1 MEERRSRPMKLIFKG
16 IVQGVGF
23 RPAIYRVA
31 IRFGLKGYVL
41 NTGSEVEVVVDH
53 DVDRFIDELKKELPR
68 IAHITEIIREPDER
82 TFTDFRIL
90 HSKKGEKKSQIPHDI
105 ATCNDCRAEMFDPT
119 NRRYLFPFTN
129 CTVCGARFS
138 LITDVPYDRERTSME
153 KFPLCADCT
162 REYKDPNNRRY
173 HAQTISCPR
182 CGPVYHLYDCNK
194 KDLGTNEAI
203 QRFAHF
209 LDRGKIGVIK
219 SWGGMHL
226 CCVLNE
232 LPRFREWYK
241 RPQKAFA
248 IMVRDVKTAE
258 SFGDIIEDERNLLLS
273 HKRSI
278 VLVKKK
284 KAELVSPGLDTIGM
298 YLPYTGLHHVLFSF
312 LSADALVMTSANIP
326 GEPMFIKNDEVFSL
340 KADYYLLHNRDI
352 PNRIDDSV
360 VRLWHRNRFF
370 LRKSR
375 GFVPDALPVPYD
387 TRVISVG
394 AGENICGALSTDKKI
409 FCSQYIGN
417 SKYYGTVEFLEE
429 SLRHLM
435 RLFLKDE
442 HLSVVA
448 MDRHPMYESRNV
460 AKKIADE
467 CHVPVVEVQH
477 HWAHAASLLVDR
489 KVNESVVLALD
500 GLGYG
505 EDGRFWGGEVLETS
519 FDAFKRVGH
528 LEYLP
533 LIGGDQATRDPR
545 RLVYALFKQ
554 SGKELFF
561 TRSEAEILEKLVRHA
576 PLSSSLG
583 RYLDALACYLDICTT
598 RTYSGEPA
606 MKLERYLAVGL
617 PRYPLHVAIKDDVI
631 GVQDIFRQLDEQLR
645 PSLSEKEK
653 ADAAT
658 SLVKAIVDALTDIA
672 IVHAKQTGIQTIG
685 LTGGV
690 SYNIPITEMVQRM
703 VKDAGLEF
711 LVHQDVPNGDG
722 GIAVGQN
729 AIAGHQFSK

>member
-1 MEERRSRPMKLIFKG
+1 MKIIFKG
-16 IVQGVGF
+16 VVQGVGF
-23 RPAIYRVA
+23 RPTIYRVA
-31 IRFGLKGYVL
+31 TRLGLKGYVL
-41 NTGSEVEVVVDH
+41 NTGSEVEVVVDR
-53 DVDRFIDELKKELPR
+53 DVDRFIDEVKKELPR
-68 IAHITEIIREPDER
+68 IAHITEIIKEPEQR
-82 TFTDFRIL
+82 TFSDFRIL
-90 HSKKGEKKSQIPHDI
+90 HSKKGEKKSQIPPDI
-105 ATCNDCRAEMFDPT
+105 ATCDECRAEMFDPT

-129 CTVCGARFS
+129 CTVCGARYS
-138 LITDVPYDRERTSME
+138 LITDIPYDRERTSME

-162 REYKDPNNRRY
+162 HEYKDPGNRRY

-182 CGPVYHLYDCNK
+182 CGPSYHLYDCNK
-194 KDLGTNEAI
+194 KDLGTTGAI

-209 LDRGKIGVIK
+209 LDQGKIGIIK

-226 CCVLNE
+226 CCVLDE

-248 IMVRDVKTAE
+248 VMVRDMKTAE
-258 SFGDIIEDERNLLLS
+258 SFGDITDDEHNLLLS
-273 HKRSI
+273 DKRLI

-284 KAELVSPGLDTIGM
+284 TAELVSPGLDTIGI

-326 GEPMFIKNDEVFSL
+326 GEPMLTSNDEVFSL
-340 KADYYLLHNRDI
+340 QADYYLLHNRDI

-360 VRLWHRNRFF
+360 VRLWHGNRFF

-375 GFVPDALPVPYD
+375 GFVPDAFPVPYHA
-387 TRVISVG
+387 RVVSVG

-409 FCSQYIGN
+409 FCTQYIGN

-442 HLSVVA
+442 RLNVVA
-448 MDRHPMYESRNV
+448 MDRHPLYESRSV

-467 CHVPVVEVQH
+467 CRVPVVEVQH

-489 KVNESVVLALD
+489 NVDESVVLALD

-505 EDGRFWGGEVLETS
+505 GDGRFWGGEVLEAS
-519 FDAFKRVGH
+519 FDEFKRVGH

-545 RLVYALFKQ
+545 RLVYALFRQ
-554 SGKELFF
+554 TGKELFF
-561 TRSEAEILEKLVRHA
+561 TESEVEILEKLVRHA

-583 RYLDALACYLDICTT
+583 RYLDALACYLGICTT

-606 MKLERYLAVGL
+606 MKLEKYLARGS
-617 PRYPLHVAIKDDVI
+617 PRYPLSVTIKDNVVGVGDV
-631 GVQDIFRQLDEQLR
+631 FRQLDEQLR
-645 PSLSEKEK
+645 RPLSENDTV
-653 ADAAT
+653 DAAV
-658 SLVKAIVDALTDIA
+658 SFVKAIVDALTDIA
-672 IVHAKQTGIQTIG
+672 VRHARHVGIQTIG

-690 SYNIPITEMVQRM
+690 SYNIPITEMVQQR
-703 VKDAGLEF
+703 VADARLEF
-711 LVHQDVPNGDG
+711 LVHRNVPNGDG

-729 AIAGHQFSK
+729 AIAGHQHSK

>member
-1 MEERRSRPMKLIFKG
+1 MKIIFKG
-16 IVQGVGF
+16 VVQGVGF
-23 RPAIYRVA
+23 RPTIYRVA
-31 IRFGLKGYVL
+31 TRLGLKGYVL
-41 NTGSEVEVVVDH
+41 NTGSEVEVVVDR
-53 DVDRFIDELKKELPR
+53 DVDRFIDEVKKELPR
-68 IAHITEIIREPDER
+68 IAHITEIIKEPDQR
-82 TFTDFRIL
+82 TCSDFRIL
-90 HSKKGEKKSQIPHDI
+90 HSKKGEKKSQIPPDI
-105 ATCNDCRAEMFDPT
+105 ATCDECRAEMFDPT

-129 CTVCGARFS
+129 CTVCGARYS
-138 LITDVPYDRERTSME
+138 LVTAVPYDRERTSME

-162 REYKDPNNRRY
+162 HEYKDPGNRRY

-182 CGPVYHLYDCNK
+182 CGPLYHLYDCNK
-194 KDLGTNEAI
+194 KDLGITGAI

-209 LDRGKIGVIK
+209 LDQGKIGVIK

-226 CCVLNE
+226 CCILDE

-248 IMVRDVKTAE
+248 IMVKDIKTAE
-258 SFGDIIEDERNLLLS
+258 SFGDVTDEERNLLLS
-273 HKRSI
+273 DKRPI

-284 KAELVSPGLDTIGM
+284 KAELVSPGLDTIGI

-312 LSADALVMTSANIP
+312 LSADALVMTSANVP
-326 GEPMFIKNDEVFSL
+326 GEPMLISNDEVFSL
-340 KADYYLLHNRDI
+340 QADYYLLHNRDI

-360 VRLWHRNRFF
+360 VRLWHGNRFF

-375 GFVPDALPVPYD
+375 GFVPDALPVSYD
-387 TRVISVG
+387 TRVVSVG

-409 FCSQYIGN
+409 FCTQYIGN

-429 SLRHLM
+429 NLQHLM

-442 HLSVVA
+442 RLNAVA
-448 MDRHPMYESRNV
+448 MDRHPMYESRSV

-467 CHVPVVEVQH
+467 CHVPVIEVQH

-489 KVNESVVLALD
+489 NVDESVVLALD

-505 EDGRFWGGEVLETS
+505 EDGRFWGGEVLEAS
-519 FDAFKRVGH
+519 FDAFKRVGY

-545 RLVYALFKQ
+545 RLVYALFRQ
-554 SGKELFF
+554 TGKELFF
-561 TRSEAEILEKLVRHA
+561 ADSETEILEKLARNA
-576 PLSSSLG
+576 PFSSSLG
-583 RYLDALACYLDICTT
+583 RYLDALACYLGICTT

-606 MKLERYLAVGL
+606 MKLEKYLAVGS
-617 PRYPLHVAIKDDVI
+617 PRYPLSVTLKDNTVEVGDV
-631 GVQDIFRQLDEQLR
+631 FRQLDEQLR
-645 PSLSEKEK
+645 RPLSENDK
-653 ADAAT
+653 ADAAV

-672 IVHAKQTGIQTIG
+672 VRHARHVGIQTIG

-690 SYNIPITEMVQRM
+690 SYNIPITEMVQQR
-703 VKDAGLEF
+703 VADARLEF
-711 LVHQDVPNGDG
+711 LVHRNVPNGDG

-729 AIAGHQFSK
+729 AIAGHQHSK

>member
-1 MEERRSRPMKLIFKG
+1 MKIIFKG
-16 IVQGVGF
+16 VVQGVGF
-23 RPAIYRVA
+23 RPTIYRVA
-31 IRFGLKGYVL
+31 TRLGLKGYVL
-41 NTGSEVEVVVDH
+41 NTGSEVEVVVDR
-53 DVDRFIDELKKELPR
+53 DVDRFIDEVKKELPR
-68 IAHITEIIREPDER
+68 IAHITEIIKEPEQR
-82 TFTDFRIL
+82 TFSDFRIL
-90 HSKKGEKKSQIPHDI
+90 HSKKGEKKSQIPPDI
-105 ATCNDCRAEMFDPT
+105 ATCDECRAEMFDPT

-129 CTVCGARFS
+129 CTVCGARYS
-138 LITDVPYDRERTSME
+138 LITDIPYDRERTSME

-162 REYKDPNNRRY
+162 HEYKDPGNRRY

-182 CGPVYHLYDCNK
+182 CGPSYHLYDCNK
-194 KDLGTNEAI
+194 KDLGTTGAI

-209 LDRGKIGVIK
+209 LDQGKIGIIK

-226 CCVLNE
+226 CCVLDE

-248 IMVRDVKTAE
+248 VMVRDMKTAE
-258 SFGDIIEDERNLLLS
+258 SFGDITDDEHNLLLS
-273 HKRSI
+273 DKRPI

-284 KAELVSPGLDTIGM
+284 TAELVSPGLDTIGI

-326 GEPMFIKNDEVFSL
+326 GEPMLISNDEVFSL
-340 KADYYLLHNRDI
+340 QADWYLLHNRDV

-360 VRLWHRNRFF
+360 VRLWHGNRFF

-375 GFVPDALPVPYD
+375 GFVPDAFPVPYHA
-387 TRVISVG
+387 RVVSVG

-409 FCSQYIGN
+409 FCTQYIGN

-442 HLSVVA
+442 RLNVVA
-448 MDRHPMYESRNV
+448 MDRHPLYESRSV

-467 CHVPVVEVQH
+467 CRVPVVEVQH

-489 KVNESVVLALD
+489 NVDESVVLALD

-505 EDGRFWGGEVLETS
+505 GDGRFWGGEVLEAS
-519 FDAFKRVGH
+519 FDEFKRVGH

-545 RLVYALFKQ
+545 RLVYALFRQ
-554 SGKELFF
+554 TGKELFF
-561 TRSEAEILEKLVRHA
+561 TESEVEILEKLVRHA

-583 RYLDALACYLDICTT
+583 RYLDALACYLGICTT

-606 MKLERYLAVGL
+606 MKLEKYLARGS
-617 PRYPLHVAIKDDVI
+617 PRYPLSVTIKDNVVGVGDV
-631 GVQDIFRQLDEQLR
+631 FRQLDEQLR
-645 PSLSEKEK
+645 RPLSENDTV
-653 ADAAT
+653 DAAV
-658 SLVKAIVDALTDIA
+658 SFVKAIVDALTDIA
-672 IVHAKQTGIQTIG
+672 VRHARHVGIQTIG

-690 SYNIPITEMVQRM
+690 SYNIPITEMVQQR
-703 VKDAGLEF
+703 VADARLEF
-711 LVHQDVPNGDG
+711 LVHRNVPNGDG

-729 AIAGHQFSK
+729 AIAGHQHSK

>member
-1 MEERRSRPMKLIFKG
+1 MKIIFKG
-16 IVQGVGF
+16 VVQGVGF
-23 RPAIYRVA
+23 RPTIYRVA
-31 IRFGLKGYVL
+31 TRLGLKGYVL
-41 NTGSEVEVVVDH
+41 NTGSEVEVVVDR
-53 DVDRFIDELKKELPR
+53 DVDRFIDEVKKGLPR
-68 IAHITEIIREPDER
+68 IAHITEIIRESDER
-82 TFTDFRIL
+82 TFSDFRIL
-90 HSKKGEKKSQIPHDI
+90 HSKKGEKKSQIPPDI
-105 ATCNDCRAEMFDPT
+105 ATCDECRAEMLDPA

-153 KFPLCADCT
+153 KFPLCTDCT
-162 REYKDPNNRRY
+162 KEYKDPHNRRY

-182 CGPVYHLYDCNK
+182 CGPVYHLFDCNK
-194 KDLGTNEAI
+194 KDLGTTEAI
-203 QRFAHF
+203 QRFAKY
-209 LDRGKIGVIK
+209 LDKGKIGVVK

-226 CCVLNE
+226 CCVLE
-232 LPRFREWYK
+232 QLPRFREWYK

-258 SFGDIIEDERNLLLS
+258 SFGDITDDEHNLLLS
-273 HKRSI
+273 DKRPI

-298 YLPYTGLHHVLFSF
+298 YLPYTGLHHALFSF
-312 LSADALVMTSANIP
+312 LTADALVMTSANIP
-326 GEPMFIKNDEVFSL
+326 GGPMLTGNDEVFSL
-340 KADYYLLHNRDI
+340 KADYYLLHNRGI

-360 VRLWHRNRFF
+360 VRLWRGNRFF

-387 TRVISVG
+387 ARVLSVG

-409 FCSQYIGN
+409 FCTQYVGN

-442 HLSVVA
+442 RLDVVA
-448 MDRHPMYESRNV
+448 MDRHPMYESRTV

-467 CHVPVVEVQH
+467 HRVPVVEVQH

-489 KVNESVVLALD
+489 KIDESVVLVLD

-505 EDGRFWGGEVLETS
+505 EDGNFWGGEVLKAS

-545 RLVYALFKQ
+545 RLVYALFRQ
-554 SGKELFF
+554 TGKEMPF
-561 TRSEAEILEKLVRHA
+561 TASEGEILEKLVRHA

-583 RYLDALACYLDICTT
+583 RYLDALACHLGICTT

-606 MKLERYLAVGL
+606 MKLERYLAAGS
-617 PRYPLHVAIKDDVI
+617 PRYPLRVTVKDGVVGVRDV
-631 GVQDIFRQLDEQLR
+631 FWQLDEQLR
-645 PSLSEKEK
+645 RPLSETDT
-653 ADAAT
+653 ADAVV

-672 IVHAKQTGIQTIG
+672 IAHAKQSGIQTIG

-690 SYNIPITEMVQRM
+690 SYDVPITEMVSQR
-703 VKDAGLEF
+703 VVDARLEF
-711 LVHQDVPNGDG
+711 LVHRNVPNGDG

-729 AIAGHQFSK
+729 AIAGNKYS

>member
-1 MEERRSRPMKLIFKG
+1 MKLIFKG
-16 IVQGVGF
+16 VVQGVGF
-23 RPAIYRVA
+23 RPTIYRVA
-31 IRFGLKGYVL
+31 TRLGLKGYVL
-41 NTGSEVEVVVDH
+41 NTGSEVEVVVDR
-53 DVDRFIDELKKELPR
+53 DVDRFIDEVKKELPR
-68 IAHITEIIREPDER
+68 IAHVTEIIKEPDKR
-82 TFTDFRIL
+82 KFSDFRIL
-90 HSKKGEKKSQIPHDI
+90 HSKNGEKKSQIPPDI
-105 ATCNDCRAEMFDPT
+105 ATCDECRAEMFDPS

-138 LITDVPYDRERTSME
+138 LITDIPYDRERTSME
-153 KFPLCADCT
+153 NFPLCRDCAK
-162 REYKDPNNRRY
+162 EYKDPHDRRY

-182 CGPVYHLYDCNK
+182 CGPVYHLYDRNK
-194 KDLGTNEAI
+194 KDLGAHEAI
-203 QRFAHF
+203 QRFAKQV
-209 LDRGKIGVIK
+209 DQGKIGVVK

-226 CCVLNE
+226 CCVLE
-232 LPRFREWYK
+232 QLPRFREWYK

-248 IMVRDVKTAE
+248 VMVRDMKTAE

-273 HKRSI
+273 DKRPI

-284 KAELVSPGLDTIGM
+284 TAELVSPGLDTVGI

-326 GEPMFIKNDEVFSL
+326 GEPMLISNDEVFSL
-340 KADYYLLHNRDI
+340 QADWYLLHNRDV

-360 VRLWHRNRFF
+360 VRLWHGNRFF

-375 GFVPDALPVPYD
+375 GFVPDALPVSYQA
-387 TRVISVG
+387 RVVSVG
-394 AGENICGALSTDKKI
+394 AGENICGALSTDRKI
-409 FCSQYIGN
+409 YCTQYIGN
-417 SKYYGTVEFLEE
+417 SKYYGTVGFLEE

-435 RLFLKDE
+435 RLFLKNE
-442 HLSVVA
+442 QLHVVA
-448 MDRHPMYESRNV
+448 LDHHPMYESRSV
-460 AKKIADE
+460 GKKIADE

-489 KVNESVVLALD
+489 NVQESVVLALD

-505 EDGRFWGGEVLETS
+505 ENGRFWGGEVLETS

-533 LIGGDQATRDPR
+533 LIGGDQATRNPR
-545 RLVYALFKQ
+545 RLVYALFRQTGKQ
-554 SGKELFF
+554 FF
-561 TRSEAEILEKLVRHA
+561 FSENEAQILEKLVRQA

-583 RYLDALACYLDICTT
+583 RYLDALACYLGICTT

-606 MKLERYLAVGL
+606 MKLEKYLALGV
-617 PRYPLHVAIKDDVI
+617 PRYPLSVTIKDTVVEVGDV
-631 GVQDIFRQLDEQLR
+631 FRQLDEQLR
-645 PSLSEKEK
+645 RPLAENDK
-653 ADAAT
+653 ADAAV

-672 IVHAKQTGIQTIG
+672 IAHARQSSIQTIG

-690 SYNIPITEMVQRM
+690 SYNVPITEMVQQR
-703 VKDAGLEF
+703 VADAGLGF
-711 LVHQDVPNGDG
+711 LVHRNVPNGDG

-729 AIAGHQFSK
+729 AIAGTQYSS

>member
-1 MEERRSRPMKLIFKG
+1 MKIIFKG
-16 IVQGVGF
+16 VVQGVGF
-23 RPAIYRVA
+23 RPTIYRVA
-31 IRFGLKGYVL
+31 TRLGLKGYVL
-41 NTGSEVEVVVDH
+41 NTGSEVEVVVDR
-53 DVDRFIDELKKELPR
+53 DVDRFIDEVKKELPR
-68 IAHITEIIREPDER
+68 IAHITEIIKEPEQR
-82 TFTDFRIL
+82 TFSDFRIL
-90 HSKKGEKKSQIPHDI
+90 HSKKGEKKSQIPPDI
-105 ATCNDCRAEMFDPT
+105 ATCDECRAEMFDPT

-129 CTVCGARFS
+129 CTVCGARYS
-138 LITDVPYDRERTSME
+138 LITDIPYDRERTSME

-162 REYKDPNNRRY
+162 HEYKDPGNRRY

-182 CGPVYHLYDCNK
+182 CGPSYHLYDCNK
-194 KDLGTNEAI
+194 KDLGTTGAI

-209 LDRGKIGVIK
+209 LDQGKIGIIK

-226 CCVLNE
+226 CCVLDE

-248 IMVRDVKTAE
+248 VMVRDMKTAE
-258 SFGDIIEDERNLLLS
+258 SFGDITDDEHNLLLS
-273 HKRSI
+273 DKRPI

-284 KAELVSPGLDTIGM
+284 TAELVSPGLDTIGI

-326 GEPMFIKNDEVFSL
+326 GEPMLTSNDEVFSL
-340 KADYYLLHNRDI
+340 QADYYLLHNRDI

-360 VRLWHRNRFF
+360 VRLWHGNRFF

-375 GFVPDALPVPYD
+375 GFVPDAFPVPYHA
-387 TRVISVG
+387 RVVSVG

-409 FCSQYIGN
+409 FCTQYIGN

-442 HLSVVA
+442 RLNVVA
-448 MDRHPMYESRNV
+448 MDRHPLYESRSV

-467 CHVPVVEVQH
+467 CRVPVVEVQH

-489 KVNESVVLALD
+489 NVDESVVLALD

-505 EDGRFWGGEVLETS
+505 GDGRFWGGEVLEAS
-519 FDAFKRVGH
+519 FDEFKRVGH

-545 RLVYALFKQ
+545 RLVYALFRQ
-554 SGKELFF
+554 TGKELFF
-561 TRSEAEILEKLVRHA
+561 TESEVEILEKLVRHA

-583 RYLDALACYLDICTT
+583 RYLDALACYLGICTT

-606 MKLERYLAVGL
+606 MKLEKYLARGS
-617 PRYPLHVAIKDDVI
+617 PRYPLSVTIKDNVVGVGDV
-631 GVQDIFRQLDEQLR
+631 FRQLDEQLR
-645 PSLSEKEK
+645 RPLSENDTV
-653 ADAAT
+653 DAAV
-658 SLVKAIVDALTDIA
+658 SFVKAIVDALTDIA
-672 IVHAKQTGIQTIG
+672 VRHARHVGIQTIG

-690 SYNIPITEMVQRM
+690 SYNIPITEMVQQR
-703 VKDAGLEF
+703 VADARLEF
-711 LVHQDVPNGDG
+711 LVHRNVPNGDG

-729 AIAGHQFSK
+729 AIAGHQHSK

>member
-1 MEERRSRPMKLIFKG
+1 MKLIFKG
-16 IVQGVGF
+16 VVQGVGF
-23 RPAIYRVA
+23 RPTIYRVA
-31 IRFGLKGYVL
+31 TRLGLKGYVL
-41 NTGSEVEVVVDH
+41 NTGSEVEVVVDR

-68 IAHITEIIREPDER
+68 IAHITEIIKEPDKR
-82 TFTDFRIL
+82 AFSDFRIL
-90 HSKKGEKKSQIPHDI
+90 HSKKGEKKSQIPPDI
-105 ATCNDCRAEMFDPT
+105 ATCDECRAELFDPT

-129 CTVCGARFS
+129 CTVCGARYS

-153 KFPLCADCT
+153 SFSLCSDCKK
-162 REYKDPNNRRY
+162 EYKDPDNRRY

-182 CGPVYHLYDCNK
+182 CGPVYRLYDSNK
-194 KDLGTNEAI
+194 KDLGTSEAV
-203 QRFAHF
+203 QRFANYV
-209 LDRGKIGVIK
+209 DQGKIGVIK

-226 CCVLNE
+226 CCILE
-232 LPRFREWYK
+232 KLPRFREWYK

-248 IMVRDVKTAE
+248 IMVRDMKTAE
-258 SFGDIIEDERNLLLS
+258 SFGDVTDEERNLLLS
-273 HKRSI
+273 DKRPI
-278 VLVKKK
+278 VLVEKKT
-284 KAELVSPGLDTIGM
+284 AELVSPGLDTIGM

-326 GEPMFIKNDEVFSL
+326 GEPMLIRNDEVFSL
-340 KADYYLLHNRDI
+340 KADYYLLHNREI

-360 VRLWHRNRFF
+360 VRLWRGNRFF

-375 GFVPDALPVPYD
+375 GFVPDALPVPYHA
-387 TRVISVG
+387 RVVSVG
-394 AGENICGALSTDKKI
+394 GGENICGALSTDRKI
-409 FCSQYIGN
+409 FCTQYIGD

-442 HLSVVA
+442 QLDAVA
-448 MDRHPMYESRNV
+448 MDRHPMYESRKV

-467 CHVPVVEVQH
+467 RRVPVVEVQH

-489 KVNESVVLALD
+489 NVEESVVLALD

-505 EDGRFWGGEVLETS
+505 EDGSFWGGEVLEAS

-533 LIGGDQATRDPR
+533 LIGGDQATRNPR
-545 RLVYALFKQ
+545 RLVYALFRQ
-554 SGKELFF
+554 SGKELLF
-561 TRSEAEILEKLVRHA
+561 TGSEAEILEKLVRHA

-583 RYLDALACYLDICTT
+583 RYLDALACYLDICTA

-606 MKLERYLAVGL
+606 MKLEKYLAVGS
-617 PRYPLHVAIKDDVI
+617 PCYPLSVTIKENV
-631 GVQDIFRQLDEQLR
+631 VQVSEVFRELDEQMHH
-645 PSLSEKEK
+645 PLSESEK
-653 ADAAT
+653 ADAAV

-672 IVHAKQTGIQTIG
+672 VRHAKQTGISTIG

-690 SYNIPITEMVQRM
+690 SYNVPITELIWQR
-703 VKDAGLEF
+703 VADAGLGF
-711 LVHQDVPNGDG
+711 LVHRNVPNGDG

-729 AIAGHQFSK
+729 AIAGHQHSK